1 MKHNRE
7 TDFVRG
13 IYTTAS
19 TQEGLGQNFEL
30 LNKRALCYSSMHQWQ
45 HSARLLSNSKFLSSY
60 DGSKDQFYRYHSI
73 VQYDGGVFWIQES
86 NV

>member
-1 MKHNRE
+1 MKNHDRE

-19 TQEGLGQNFEL
+19 TQKALRQNIEL

-45 HSARLLSNSKFLSSY
+45 HSARLLSNSKWLSSY
-60 DGSKDQFYRYHSI
+60 DRSKDEFYRYHSI
-73 VQYDGGVFWIQES
+73 VQYDLGVF
-86 NV
+86 